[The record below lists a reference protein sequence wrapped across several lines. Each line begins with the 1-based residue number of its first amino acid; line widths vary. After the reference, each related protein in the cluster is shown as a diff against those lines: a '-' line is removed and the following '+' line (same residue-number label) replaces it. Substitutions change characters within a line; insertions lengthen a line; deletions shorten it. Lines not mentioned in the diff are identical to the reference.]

1 MGEAWVRVSEAGTLR
16 EGRQSI
22 GNERAVSTSGQRK
35 ILKANAY
42 E

>member
-1 MGEAWVRVSEAGTLR
+1 MGQGQRGRNIA